1 MQHYGAQGIYTVYK
15 LDTIGFISTWLF
27 LFIYPKDKWIVAW
40 SGQEPMLINTN
51 PFLNPNVVQGFT
63 VRVHPLLLRNI
74 IRS

>member
-40 SGQEPMLINTN
+40 SGQELMLINTN
-51 PFLNPNVVQGFT
+51 PF
-63 VRVHPLLLRNI
+63 
-74 IRS
+74 